1 MIDFEMICMLCKV
14 GDCCVLEVMN
24 GKSIKGK
31 IIAISQST
39 IVVEENGN
47 KKFISGSSIENFE
60 IISESKKKES
70 IKIDAQDEKKEY
82 ASEKN
87 DAAKQNDTP
96 ASPKKKLQSL
106 GKNVGFD
113 ALKSVMA
120 PVPQKDVASVKSS
133 NAEKGGNDWYFL
145 SKIVPAKGVVLN
157 YFPDRDFGFITD
169 GVTKKKIF
177 FKSANIVDDKMK
189 SEEKYPGRSVIYTT
203 VENALGLEA
212 IHIHKGAESTQYNL
226 DVVHALMEKK
236 NLNAAKGVLA
246 HITEACGE
254 NRVVQREKE
263 KLAAMWPNSSKFTE
277 KKFNK
282 LYTRAE
288 ISQQKNKIWQHQGYN
303 VYAKAKDFL
312 SNHKFDEALSCFKE
326 AIQKNINRDSSIKD
340 AASAY
345 AQAMSSC
352 ADEQKKEWYRSEAI
366 KFLNTYESY
375 LPSTESTWQH
385 LENVYYAIK
394 DYDNFLRISK
404 NLLDSPFFC
413 RNKSKC
419 DILTT
424 KRIHCFAEM
433 GRYEEAMALLN
444 QKEKY
449 DSENSQWLMERARIY
464 QLQKKYDEAIDIL
477 DELIE
482 EKTPNTHYVVRK
494 ASLLILKGSVTEA
507 SIIIERVLK
516 NEPSNVLAL
525 RLKNNIEKGA
535 GVDNDMEDL
544 FDKDNFNYTLSP
556 YIRNT
561 LDEYNEYSGVPTT
574 VIENKNFNEMTLE
587 ELRKLIESAGK
598 ARPEIRAKF
607 LLTEAK
613 LMEEI
618 EPDNIQRLKSVL
630 ARFCCTSAINSI
642 FRGLNLDVV
651 RFFYNEAFSLE
662 ENYDSIKRYLSLFLL
677 TFNLTPSELLNVT
690 SRTPTVD
697 EALNAVMD
705 NMDPKKWDHVLS
717 VMLHNHEITTKLV
730 AKLFASESYRG
741 KAVEAL
747 KRWNIPLD
755 ASPTKEVFAEAW
767 GTARKSR
774 INDYKRISACLREVV
789 DANNC
794 EKLTVLLP
802 NVLSQCKDEKWIC
815 GLDADR
821 INVMLQYIV
830 PALDAF
836 LKASGFRNK
845 DLRYNDACAQLRQM
859 DGDILSE
866 PTKLSYEVLL
876 PLIGS
881 IDSKLK
887 ESYNDVVAA
896 STPKITIRLLSSE
909 TVVEDNQCVN
919 LQISVYNDKDSSP
932 IRDVSVSIDD
942 SEDMK
947 LINREDT
954 NGNQIEGGEEQLFK
968 IVVKVSQ
975 KVVEDKAA
983 AFNVICT
990 YKNVEEEKTER
1001 VQLSLKLYSTTDFS
1015 PIANPYAPVA
1025 EGGPVED
1032 INMFYGRDEFINNI
1046 VAAIN
1051 NSDSKQYIIYGQ
1063 KRSGKSSVLH
1073 HLRNKLMETGKNFCV
1088 SFSIGDILENFSLV
1102 AFYHKILSSIRVVLD
1117 DMELEGLVVPEFS
1130 VPPVAEFAQIDVD
1143 NPLNTFTTYMAKFK
1157 QACKRTEGWANK
1169 KIVVMIDE
1177 FTYLYSSIKE
1187 GVISNTIMKQ
1197 WKAVTQN
1204 ERAQFSAVLVGQDV
1218 VPAFKKEDYAINA
1231 FGVITDIRLTYL
1243 EHQPAVDLIEKPI
1256 LDEKGQS
1263 RYVNKA
1269 VEKIIEYTSRNP
1281 YYIQIFCS
1289 RLVDY
1294 MNEKKLIK
1302 VTESHVYDVAQSL
1315 IRGPTALDGDKNFDN
1330 LIRAGESQDVQE
1342 FRDDVVLRVL
1352 RNIAVNT
1359 KNMTYCSRE
1368 DIKAIEEKDLED
1380 RVLESLVRR
1389 EVLEKRGLDNYKIQV
1404 KLFQEWLLEH

>member
-1 MIDFEMICMLCKV
+1 MIDFEMIRMFCKV
-14 GDCCVLEVMN
+14 GDCCAFETSGGEHV
-24 GKSIKGK
+24 KGK
-31 IIAISQST
+31 IIAISQTT
-39 IVVEENGN
+39 IVIEENEGR
-47 KKFISGSSIENFE
+47 KFVSGSSIEKFE
-60 IISESKKKES
+60 TFSEGEKEKTPIVDS
-70 IKIDAQDEKKEY
+70 QVEKKNEIPEKKGVEKKDDAL
-82 ASEKN
+82 AS
-87 DAAKQNDTP
+87 T
-96 ASPKKKLQSL
+96 KKKLQSL

-113 ALKSVMA
+113 ALKSVLA
-120 PVPQKDVASVKSS
+120 TNPVKE
-133 NAEKGGNDWYFL
+133 NEIEKTSTSTKAGNDWYFL
-145 SKIVPAKGVVLN
+145 SKIVPAKGVILN
-157 YFPDRDFGFITD
+157 YIPEREFGFISD

-177 FKSANIVDDKMK
+177 FKLTNIVDEKMK
-189 SEEKYPGRSVIYTT
+189 AEGKLPGRSVIYTT
-203 VENALGLEA
+203 VENAVGLEA
-212 IHIHKGAESTQYNL
+212 IHIHRGAESTQYNL
-226 DVVHALMEKK
+226 GIVHALMERK
-236 NLNAAKGVLA
+236 NLNAARGVLT

-254 NRVVQREKE
+254 NRVILREKE
-263 KLAAMWPNSSKFTE
+263 KLAAMWPASSTS

-282 LYTRAE
+282 LYTRVE
-288 ISQQKNKIWQHQGYN
+288 IEQQKNKVWQHQGYKT
-303 VYAKAKDFL
+303 YTKAKTLL
-312 SNHKFDEALSCFKE
+312 SNHKFDEALECFKE
-326 AIQKNINRDSSIKD
+326 AIRNDVNRESSIKD

-345 AQAMSSC
+345 AQAMASC
-352 ADEQKKEWYRSEAI
+352 NDVQKKSWYREEAI
-366 KFLNTYESY
+366 KFLDTYESY

-404 NLLDSPFFC
+404 NLLDSQSFSKN
-413 RNKSKC
+413 RSKC
-419 DILTT
+419 EILMT
-424 KRIHCFAEM
+424 KRIRCFAEM
-433 GRYEEAMALLN
+433 GKYEEALVLINEKERQNPNNTQWAL
-444 QKEKY
+444 
-449 DSENSQWLMERARIY
+449 ERVRVY
-464 QLQKKYDEAIDIL
+464 QLQKRFNEAINIL
-477 DELIE
+477 DLLIE
-482 EKTPNTHYVVRK
+482 EKTPNTPFLIRK
-494 ASLLILKGSVTEA
+494 ATLLILKGSVTEA

-544 FDKDNFNYTLSP
+544 FDKDDFNNTLSP
-556 YIRNT
+556 YIRHII
-561 LDEYNEYSGVPTT
+561 DSYEEYFGVPPR
-574 VIENKNFNEMTLE
+574 VIENEEINDKTLAS
-587 ELRKLIESAGK
+587 LRKQIESAK
-598 ARPEIRAKF
+598 SRPDMLVKL

-613 LMEEI
+613 IMTTL
-618 EPDNIQRLKSVL
+618 EPNDMLGLKSVL
-630 ARFCCTSAINSI
+630 ARYCGTSAMNCISHES
-642 FRGLNLDVV
+642 NLDVV

-662 ENYDSIKRYLSLFLL
+662 GNYDLIKQYLSYFLL
-677 TFNLTPSELLNVT
+677 TFNYSPSQLVNVT
-690 SRTPTVD
+690 SRKPSVD
-697 EALNAVMD
+697 EALSFVMNN
-705 NMDPKKWDHVLS
+705 NMDSKKWDHVLS
-717 VMLHNHEITTKLV
+717 SMLYNHEITTKLV
-730 AKLFASESYRG
+730 TKLFTSEDYR
-741 KAVEAL
+741 KKSIDAL
-747 KRWNIPLD
+747 RRWNIQLD
-755 ASPTKEVFAEAW
+755 YSSNKDTFAKAW
-767 GTARKSR
+767 DNALKTR
-774 INDYKRISACLREVV
+774 INDYKRVGAFLK
-789 DANNC
+789 DAAASNNF
-794 EKLTVLLP
+794 EKLIGTLP
-802 NVLSQCKDEKWIC
+802 NILSQCREQWLN
-815 GLDADR
+815 GLDTNR
-821 INVMLQYIV
+821 INYMQQNIA

-845 DLRYNDACAQLRQM
+845 DLRYSAACAQLHQLIEE
-859 DGDILSE
+859 ILNE

-876 PLIGS
+876 PLIRS

-990 YKNVEEEKTER
+990 YKNVEEEKTEHA
-1001 VQLSLKLYSTTDFS
+1001 QLSLKLYSSTDFS
-1015 PIANPYAPVA
+1015 PIANPYAPIA
-1025 EGGPVED
+1025 EGGPVTD
-1032 INMFYGRDEFINNI
+1032 VNMFYGRDVFISNI
-1046 VAAIN
+1046 VEAIN
-1051 NSDSKQYIIYGQ
+1051 NSNSKQYIIYGQ
-1063 KRSGKSSVLH
+1063 KRCGKSSVLH
-1073 HLRNKLMETGKNFCV
+1073 HLKNKLMDTGKNFCV

-1117 DMELEGLVVPEFS
+1117 DMELDGLVVPEFS

-1315 IRGPTALDGDKNFDN
+1315 IRGPTALDGEKNFDN